1 MNERLAAF
9 LKLVALAL
17 LVSALTVVAF
27 AGGFVSGMVVL
38 QQRTAAG
45 AGGTPVRVEVTVT
58 PGEAPTS
65 SPVEGTRPPSSEET
79 PSAPAEP
86 SPTPLVSSPTP
97 SSREETFRVFWE
109 VWEILQK
116 DFYGELPDEREM
128 TYAAIRGMLE
138 TLNDPYTSFLE
149 PEIAAI
155 EREDASGTFEG
166 IGAMVRMNEQGF
178 LEIVWPF
185 EGQPA
190 DKAGLRPGDV
200 IVAVDGQSIEG
211 YSVYEAIT
219 LIRGPEGTD
228 VVLTI
233 QREGVEEPFDV
244 VVTRA
249 RIDIPLVRSTMLE
262 GGIAYVSLFDFS
274 SHAEEQL
281 EETLQD
287 LLAQNP
293 KGLIFDLRGNPGGF
307 LQEAVDVADL
317 FLDEGVVL
325 IERDA
330 HGGENVYRS
339 GPKGIAQ
346 EIPLVVLVNG
356 GSASAAEIVAGAIQD
371 RGRGVLI
378 GQKTFGKGSVQLPRT
393 LSDGSELR
401 VTIARWFTPN
411 GRAIH
416 GQGLE
421 PNIKVGAGLMKAR
434 DFLQK
439 ALTLL
444 EEGDREG
451 AGREL
456 QKALEVV
463 EGSAKEEVEG
473 LIADLDTGSL
483 SDLKARLER
492 LLAEADAGGG
502 MGDLANLDKDPVVQR
517 AVQYLLTG
525 E

>member
-1 MNERLAAF
+1 M
-9 LKLVALAL
+9 
-17 LVSALTVVAF
+17 
-27 AGGFVSGMVVL
+27 
-38 QQRTAAG
+38 
-45 AGGTPVRVEVTVT
+45 
-58 PGEAPTS
+58 
-65 SPVEGTRPPSSEET
+65 
-79 PSAPAEP
+79 
-86 SPTPLVSSPTP
+86 
-97 SSREETFRVFWE
+97 
-109 VWEILQK
+109 WEILQK

-200 IVAVDGQSIEG
+200 IIAVDGQSIEG
-211 YSVYEAIT
+211 YSIYEAIT

-228 VVLTI
+228 VVLTV

-274 SHAEEQL
+274 SQAKEQL
-281 EETLQD
+281 EETLRD

-371 RGRGVLI
+371 RGRGILI
-378 GQKTFGKGSVQLPRT
+378 GQRTFGKGSVQLPRT

-411 GRAIH
+411 DRAIH
-416 GQGLE
+416 GQGLTPDIE
-421 PNIKVGAGLMKAR
+421 VGAGL
-434 DFLQK
+434 
-439 ALTLL
+439 
-444 EEGDREG
+444 
-451 AGREL
+451 
-456 QKALEVV
+456 
-463 EGSAKEEVEG
+463 
-473 LIADLDTGSL
+473 
-483 SDLKARLER
+483 
-492 LLAEADAGGG
+492 AE
-502 MGDLANLDKDPVVQR
+502 
-517 AVQYLLTG
+517 
-525 E
+525 